1 MDALEFLKERKRV
14 CYLYDECDKCPFDSK
29 CLGIINKSDEELK
42 KIVDITEQWL
52 KEHPR
57 KTRQSKFLEM
67 FPNASVIDN
76 GTLGICPKS
85 LDKDREC
92 FYHYIDRDGNKVID
106 CLYCRNQFWLEEVD
120 E

>member
-14 CYLYDECDKCPFDSK
+14 CYLYDECNKCPFDSK

-42 KIVDITEQWL
+42 KIVDITEQWS

-57 KTRQSKFLEM
+57 KTRQSVFLEQW
-67 FPNASVIDN
+67 PNAAVSEDGVIKIRPCNLDV
-76 GTLGICPKS
+76 GCLG
-85 LDKDREC
+85 
-92 FYHYIDRDGNKVID
+92 VD
-106 CLYCRNQFWLEEVD
+106 CDYCRRVFWMQEV

>member
-42 KIVDITEQWL
+42 KIVDITEKWL

-57 KTRQSKFLEM
+57 KTRQSVFLEQW
-67 FPNASVIDN
+67 PETEIDVNGVIQ
-76 GTLGICPKS
+76 ICPIPISAAYRDSDGECNYPEK
-85 LDKDREC
+85 LCRDCRRE
-92 FYHYIDRDGNKVID
+92 
-106 CLYCRNQFWLEEVD
+106 FWMQEV

>member
-42 KIVDITEQWL
+42 KIVDITEQWS

-57 KTRQSKFLEM
+57 KTRQSVFLEQW
-67 FPNASVIDN
+67 PDAIISQDGLPEVAPCQLCVGLIR
-76 GTLGICPKS
+76 GKS
-85 LDKDREC
+85 TKDCEKRGLCAECRRE
-92 FYHYIDRDGNKVID
+92 
-106 CLYCRNQFWLEEVD
+106 FWMQEV

>member
-42 KIVDITEQWL
+42 KIVDITEKWS

-57 KTRQSKFLEM
+57 KTRQSVFLEQWPQAEIDVNGVVGLCPM
-67 FPNASVIDN
+67 FISAAHRGSN
-76 GTLGICPKS
+76 GSCKNPEKRCS
-85 LDKDREC
+85 
-92 FYHYIDRDGNKVID
+92 
-106 CLYCRNQFWLEEVD
+106 YCRREFWMQEV

>member
-42 KIVDITEQWL
+42 KIVDITEKWL

-57 KTRQSKFLEM
+57 KTRQSVFLEQW
-67 FPNASVIDN
+67 PETEIDVNGVIQ
-76 GTLGICPKS
+76 ICPIPIS
-85 LDKDREC
+85 AAYRDSDVEC
-92 FYHYIDRDGNKVID
+92 NYP
-106 CLYCRNQFWLEEVD
+106 
-120 E
+120 

>member
-1 MDALEFLKERKRV
+1 MKERKRV

-42 KIVDITEQWL
+42 KIVDITEKWL

-57 KTRQSKFLEM
+57 KTRQSVFLEQWPEAEIDM
-67 FPNASVIDN
+67 NGVIQ
-76 GTLGICPKS
+76 ICPIPIS
-85 LDKDREC
+85 AAHRDSDGSCKDPEKRC
-92 FYHYIDRDGNKVID
+92 S
-106 CLYCRNQFWLEEVD
+106 YCRREFWMQEV

>member
-1 MDALEFLKERKRV
+1 MDAVEFVETLQRKIKNENR
-14 CYLYDECDKCPFDSK
+14 DE
-29 CLGIINKSDEELK
+29 IIIRTTDDANLFVDLVEE
-42 KIVDITEQWL
+42 WSR
-52 KEHPR
+52 EHPI

-85 LDKDREC
+85 LDKDHEC
-92 FYHYIDRDGNKVID
+92 FYSFIDRNGNKVID
-106 CLYCRNQFWLEEVD
+106 CLGCRNQFWFEEVD

>member
-42 KIVDITEQWL
+42 KIVDITEQWS

-57 KTRQSKFLEM
+57 KTRQSVFLEQWPEAEIDM
-67 FPNASVIDN
+67 NGVIQ
-76 GTLGICPKS
+76 ICPIPIS
-85 LDKDREC
+85 AAHRDSNGSCKDPEKRC
-92 FYHYIDRDGNKVID
+92 S
-106 CLYCRNQFWLEEVD
+106 YCRREFWMQEV

>member
-1 MDALEFLKERKRV
+1 MDALEFLRERRRV

-42 KIVDITEQWL
+42 KIVDITEQWS

-57 KTRQSKFLEM
+57 KTRQSVFLEQW
-67 FPNASVIDN
+67 PEAEIDVN
-76 GTLGICPKS
+76 GVVQICPIPIS
-85 LDKDREC
+85 AAHRDSNGACKDPERLCREC
-92 FYHYIDRDGNKVID
+92 RKE
-106 CLYCRNQFWLEEVD
+106 FWSQEV

>member
-42 KIVDITEQWL
+42 KIVDITEQWS

-57 KTRQSKFLEM
+57 KTRQSVFLEQW
-67 FPNASVIDN
+67 PDAEIDVN
-76 GTLGICPKS
+76 GVVGLCPIPISAAHRDSNGSCKNPEKWCR
-85 LDKDREC
+85 DCRRE
-92 FYHYIDRDGNKVID
+92 
-106 CLYCRNQFWLEEVD
+106 FWMQEV